1 MTVNQFHVNGQW
13 ALVAAVV
20 NKETSVVVRMY
31 CVWVTLINSQRTTAP
46 SPPPDPSTQCEESLL
61 IYQLYII
68 KIQGHSRWKL
78 YSRGLSY
85 CPVNKFWHADINED
99 SPHRREKQFRN
110 SIWKSMTQVTKEYRQ
125 HSICFVLFFFNFF
138 FKSSAVTRRNS
149 MHFYKEKLS
158 LCILFLFHWMWC
170 LSV

>member
-1 MTVNQFHVNGQW
+1 MSTDNELWLLLLLIKKHPSSSECIVCGWLLSIPNGRQ
-13 ALVAAVV
+13 LP
-20 NKETSVVVRMY
+20 
-31 CVWVTLINSQRTTAP
+31 P
-46 SPPPDPSTQCEESLL
+46 SPPPDPSTQCEESFL

-125 HSICFVLFFFNFF
+125 HSICFVLFLFF
-138 FKSSAVTRRNS
+138 FQIISCHQTKFDA
-149 MHFYKEKLS
+149 L
-158 LCILFLFHWMWC
+158 L
-170 LSV
+170 